1 LVAAERVAITRLCG
15 FKSNMV
21 HQGAEAAIEAKRDGY
36 AVLRRINQ
44 SI

>member
-1 LVAAERVAITRLCG
+1 LVAAERVAITRLWI
-15 FKSNMV
+15 KSNMV